1 MISEIT
7 LNGKPAVKVFAK
19 QILWGSKVQGAKAK
33 LYDIDGDKKWVP
45 FSVSKFE
52 KSKESQEQLDRG
64 FHKGDVTGTL
74 IIEQWFFNKLFPNG

>member
-7 LNGKPAVKVFAK
+7 LNGKPAVKVNAK
-19 QILWGSKVQGAKAK
+19 QILWGNTNRAQ
-33 LYDIDGDKKWVP
+33 LYDIDGDKRWVP

-52 KSKESQEQLDRG
+52 KSKQSQEQLDRG

-74 IIEQWFFNKLFPNG
+74 IIEQWFYNKLFPNG